1 MSYLSRTRRLRRSRG
16 PQWARFLFAG
26 MLVVLLGGLAAVGV
40 VAAWVY
46 KTASSAPPLTSLK
59 QRNPGS
65 LTEVFAADGT
75 RLGFI
80 QADDLVQPVNSQ
92 SIPESLKRATVAIE
106 DQRFYNHQGVDYEGI
121 IRAAYKNFTE
131 HKTVQGGSTLTMQL
145 VRNLYTEDRAR
156 SGLKGLKR
164 KIREARLAQELE
176 KAHDKNWVL
185 TKYLNTVPYGT
196 VGGQTAIGVG
206 AAARLYF
213 NKKVSELTL
222 RQAAMLAGMPQAPSQ
237 YSPVLDPAA
246 TKARRNEVLR
256 KMAQLGMLS
265 PELAAK
271 TEEKGLGLNMRG
283 YFQRARERYV
293 LDYIQS
299 ELVKEYGTATVK
311 LGGLRVY
318 TTIDLKKQQEAR
330 AAIKEAMGDIGP
342 SSAIVTI
349 DPRNGDI
356 LTMASSA
363 RYGKS
368 KFNLAAQGHRQPGSS
383 FKVMALM
390 TALRLGVNP
399 DTTRY
404 TSVSPTHI
412 DQPDCGA
419 PFDIKT
425 YGGTS
430 GGNMTLHEATLRS
443 DNSVYIQLASD
454 LGPDKIKQTARM
466 MGITSP
472 LHGYCA
478 ETLGG
483 LSNGVSPLEMADAYA
498 TIASGGYRNRPR
510 IIRKVTFPDGHS
522 DLPSRWRVKR
532 TKVFSDGV
540 TYEATKILQDNV
552 NAGTGTH
559 AKLPCP
565 QGGKT
570 GTTDHNTDAWFVG
583 FTPRL
588 ATAVWV
594 GYPNSR
600 IEMNALYHGGPVDGG
615 TYPADIWHA
624 YMAKAIG
631 KFCGSFPQPKEPFVS
646 QPFFGHYA
654 TTGLKPAGTPQP
666 SLGYYTSPPVTSPG
680 TTAPSATATPA
691 TPHATPSPQQGFDP
705 NKYETPPQG
714 EPNTGGATAPAA
726 TATPG

>member
-1 MSYLSRTRRLRRSRG
+1 MSYSSRTRRQRRSHG
-16 PQWARFLFAG
+16 PHWGRYILAAFV
-26 MLVVLLGGLAAVGV
+26 VVLIAGLSTAGV

-46 KTASSAPPLTSLK
+46 KTAASAPPLTSLK

-80 QADDLVQPVNSQ
+80 QADDLVQPVNSKT
-92 SIPESLKRATVAIE
+92 IPASLKQATVAIE
-106 DQRFYNHQGVDYEGI
+106 DQRFYTHSGVDYEGI

-145 VRNLYTEDRAR
+145 VRNLYTSDRAR

-164 KIREARLAQELE
+164 KIREAKLAEELE
-176 KAHDKNWVL
+176 QAHNKTWVL

-213 NKKVSELTL
+213 NKKVSDLTL
-222 RQAAMLAGMPQAPSQ
+222 RQSAMLAGMPQAPSQ
-237 YSPVLDPAA
+237 YSPILAPQA
-246 TKARRNEVLR
+246 TIHRRNEVLD
-256 KMAQLGMLS
+256 KMAQLGMIS
-265 PELAAK
+265 RATALA
-271 TEEKGLGLNMRG
+271 TEKKGLGLNMKG
-283 YFQRARERYV
+283 YFRRARERYV

-299 ELVKEYGTATVK
+299 ELIKEYGLATVK
-311 LGGLRVY
+311 SGGLRVY
-318 TTIDLKKQQEAR
+318 TTIDLHKQKEAR
-330 AAIKEAMGDIGP
+330 AAIRNAMGSIGP

-356 LTMASSA
+356 LTMASSE
-363 RYGKS
+363 RYSQS

-430 GGNMTLHEATLRS
+430 GGNMTLHQATLRS

-454 LGPDKIKQTARM
+454 LGPDKVKETARM

-510 IIRKVTFPDGHS
+510 IIRKVTFPDGRS
-522 DLPSRWRVKR
+522 ELPKAWRVKR

-559 AKLPCP
+559 ANIGCP

-583 FTPRL
+583 FTPRM

-594 GYPNSR
+594 GYPNAR
-600 IEMNALYHGGPVDGG
+600 IEMNTLYHGGPVDGG
-615 TYPADIWHA
+615 TYPADIWKA
-624 YMAKAIG
+624 YMEQAVG
-631 KFCGSFPQPKEPFVS
+631 KFCGPFPKPKEAFSS

-654 TTGLKPAGTPQP
+654 TTGLKATGTPQP
-666 SLGYYTSPPVTSPG
+666 GTGVTPGATPAPG
-680 TTAPSATATPA
+680 TTTTPGATATPGA
-691 TPHATPSPQQGFDP
+691 TSTPQGFDP
-705 NKYETPPQG
+705 NQYETPPQG
-714 EPNTGGATAPAA
+714 PPSTGGAAAP
-726 TATPG
+726 TATP

>member
-1 MSYLSRTRRLRRSRG
+1 
-16 PQWARFLFAG
+16 
-26 MLVVLLGGLAAVGV
+26 VLLCGLLAGGAAL
-40 VAAWVY
+40 AWVF
-46 KTASSAPPLTSLK
+46 KTASSAPPLSSLK

-65 LTEVFAADGT
+65 LSEVFAADGT

-92 SIPESLKRATVAIE
+92 KIPDVMKQATVAIE
-106 DQRFYNHQGVDYEGI
+106 DERFYRHKGIDYEGI
-121 IRAAYKNFTE
+121 VRAAVKNLTE

-156 SGLKGLKR
+156 QGIAGYKR
-164 KIREARLAQELE
+164 KIREAELARELE
-176 KAHDKNWVL
+176 ESHPKNWVL

-213 NKKVSELTL
+213 NRRVDQLTL
-222 RQAAMLAGMPQAPSQ
+222 REAAMLAGMPQAPSD
-237 YSPVLDPAA
+237 YSPVLAPAK
-246 TKARRNEVLR
+246 TRQRRNEVLR
-256 KMAQLGMLS
+256 KMAELGMIS
-265 PELAAK
+265 PAK
-271 TEEKGLGLNMRG
+271 ARSAMAQSLGLHMKG

-299 ELVKEYGTATVK
+299 ELIKEYGAATVK

-318 TTIDLKKQQEAR
+318 TTIDLKMQHEAR
-330 AAIKEAMGDIGP
+330 QAIKDKMGDIGP
-342 SSAIVTI
+342 SSAIVSI

-356 LTMASSA
+356 LAMASSVA
-363 RYGKS
+363 YGKS

-399 DTTRY
+399 DTTHY
-404 TSVSPTHI
+404 VSVSPTHV
-412 DQPDCGA
+412 DAPQCGA

-425 YGGTS
+425 YGGT
-430 GGNMTLHEATLRS
+430 GGGDETLHEATLRS
-443 DNSVYIQLASD
+443 DNSVYIQLAAD
-454 LGPDKIKQTARM
+454 LGPDKVKETARM
-466 MGITSP
+466 MGITSK
-472 LHGYCA
+472 LNGYCA

-483 LSNGVSPLEMADAYA
+483 LEDGVSPLEMADAYA

-510 IIRKVTFPDGHS
+510 IIRKVSFPDGHS
-522 DLPSRWRVKR
+522 QLPARWRVKR
-532 TKVFSDGV
+532 TKVFPDGV

-552 NAGTGTH
+552 NGGTGTH
-559 AKLPCP
+559 AQIGCP

-588 ATAVWV
+588 STAVWV

-600 IEMNALYHGGPVDGG
+600 IEMNGLYFGRNVDGG
-615 TYPADIWHA
+615 TYPADIWGA
-624 YMAKAIG
+624 YMKQAVG
-631 KFCGSFPQPKEPFVS
+631 KFCGPFPKPKQPFQS
-646 QPFFGHYA
+646 QPFLGHYA
-654 TTGLKPAGTPQP
+654 TTGRRQVQPGQSTTPVGPA
-666 SLGYYTSPPVTSPG
+666 
-680 TTAPSATATPA
+680 TTAP
-691 TPHATPSPQQGFDP
+691 D
-705 NKYETPPQG
+705 
-714 EPNTGGATAPAA
+714 TGLGTTPAA
-726 TATPG
+726 TATPGRADDNKQGFNPNEYETPPQGAPDTGGAQSPPATAPKPAATP